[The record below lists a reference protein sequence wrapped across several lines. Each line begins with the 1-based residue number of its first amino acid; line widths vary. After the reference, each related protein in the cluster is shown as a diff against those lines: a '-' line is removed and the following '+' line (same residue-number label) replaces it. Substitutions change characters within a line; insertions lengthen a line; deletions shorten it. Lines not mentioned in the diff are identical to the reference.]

1 MTVSFHSRS
10 LQYKKLSCLQRRGR
24 AQHCVA
30 MLYCYFIP
38 PTSSPRKAEH
48 WKVPPLA
55 SSSPADR
62 WSRSALWAPSS
73 AKDAMPLSFLW
84 DGLRRGS
91 GVGSTTW
98 NQELGPTWASLSWRE
113 PGRAGKGSHTHGCC
127 VESIPA
133 SKVVAW
139 WDVDSLIFGDL
150 SVIAFCLGL
159 RDRETH
165 CRKWPQSCRCPGC
178 YMELN
183 WGGEH
188 FLCIKHLLFC
198 ILLFLILLLLP
209 HISYSIA
216 LCFQKIVISTHIL
229 CLCPSLIR
237 SSRRKGTGL
246 FGV

>member
-1 MTVSFHSRS
+1 M
-10 LQYKKLSCLQRRGR
+10 
-24 AQHCVA
+24 
-30 MLYCYFIP
+30 
-38 PTSSPRKAEH
+38 
-48 WKVPPLA
+48 PPLA

-159 RDRETH
+159 RDRETQLQEVATILSLSWLLH
-165 CRKWPQSCRCPGC
+165 GTKLRWWTLSVCKAPSLLHTFV
-178 YMELN
+178 LN
-183 WGGEH
+183 TAGATTH
-188 FLCIKHLLFC
+188 FLFHCFV
-198 ILLFLILLLLP
+198 LP
-209 HISYSIA
+209 ENCYLNPYSLPLSLSY
-216 LCFQKIVISTHIL
+216 QKQQEKGDWFIW
-229 CLCPSLIR
+229 SLI
-237 SSRRKGTGL
+237 SSQC
-246 FGV
+246 